1 MKRLKLLIACIMS
14 IIAIAI
20 IGNLPPFVTTSNAA
34 EQQVIGELKYEFDE
48 SNHTAKVVGNRYTF
62 SSITIPEK
70 VTYNNVEYTVTEIGA
85 FAFISC
91 SNLTSVSIPSS
102 VVKIGNSAFYECGAL
117 TTVNLPNDLKTI
129 DLCAFV
135 NCSSLESITIP
146 SNITSIGYGA
156 FINCTS
162 LKALHIPAGVTVA
175 DGYDIFRGL
184 SGLKEVTMPS
194 YWTSIPEYAFEDCSS
209 LESITI
215 PSNIT
220 SIGNSAFADCTSLKT
235 VTIEDGL
242 TSISDATFTAC
253 TSLTSISI
261 PGSVTSIGSAAF
273 RACTSLTSISIP
285 GSVTSIGD
293 IAFYGCTN
301 LFDITMAEGV
311 TSIGS
316 GAFFGTS
323 ISRIVI
329 PNSVTSMGSDVFG
342 NCGNLSE
349 VKIGTGLTSIP
360 ASAFIYCTSLRS
372 IVIPSNV
379 KSIGDSAFANC
390 TELSNV
396 QFALGLESIG
406 ADAFSGDENYGCPN
420 LQSVILPVSVTS
432 IGSKAFYYTNV
443 RQHNV
448 HLNCKATVAS
458 DAFKS
463 DYEGPYKRDMHDMTT
478 ATNDISNNHTGICAN
493 CGQTVVSPHVYDN
506 ACDATCNVCGY
517 TRTDLHDY
525 RVISAKEHRCSICG
539 DTKKHTIYNADGSI
553 DTMKESCSD
562 CKDAHGFAVK
572 NIAYEGLTITITNP
586 TYDGTKKTPDISVI
600 GLKKNKQYAVSVDD
614 KADVSTTDYTVKI
627 TGVFNGSGVFTSYV
641 GELTK
646 TWNVEPSSPV
656 IGTVSYSGGT
666 LYDTTD
672 LSEVVLTRSDAS
684 IPGELKLTASELTI
698 GTASYE
704 WKFVPTSLNY
714 KEIIGSIQL
723 TVVKDVLE
731 GIAIKTNPAKM
742 TYTHGDSFDKTGLVV
757 TATFSSHSEDITA
770 SSVVVTGS
778 TLNAGQTFIEISY
791 TKDGI
796 TKKCDLTGLVVNKK
810 IIDISGAYWNVGNY
824 TYTGEPQ
831 GPSLEGL
838 PAGVVVVTVTGDSAT
853 MANTYIASATLGL
866 ADGYNSSFYELSGT
880 NPVTA
885 SWSIEKA
892 EKPSNT
898 PVDTLNYLVKN
909 GKKLSDV
916 ELPAGWSWE
925 DGTAVLPT
933 AEETVTA
940 KAVYTASDAGNYV
953 TTEKTITITMT
964 TCSHPTNKVSV
975 ITDKEATCVT
985 AGLAHKY
992 CASCD
997 MDIESNIQIPAKG
1010 HAFTTKASEKIATD
1024 ATCTKAATY
1033 YVKCDRCDAVDTVK
1047 TVVVGD
1053 PLGHKYAGW
1062 TYCDKEKHQ
1071 RICANDDSHVETA
1084 DHVFADNKCVD
1095 CGYEKKFEEYD
1106 MAQGADSSW
1115 EKGSKDGLVFGSAAT
1130 SDKFVCVKV
1139 DGEMIDA
1146 SNYKVESDPA
1156 KITLLDSYLESLSD
1170 GEHRIEIV
1178 YTDGSATSKF
1188 TVRTA
1193 NEPVEPT
1200 ESDVPNGPE
1209 KPTEPEE
1216 PTTGDNKQ
1224 IIWVLVPV
1232 LVLVL
1237 GAGIA
1242 VAGIS
1247 VYRKRTNK

>member
-1 MKRLKLLIACIMS
+1 MIMKRLKLLIACIMS

-48 SNHTAKVVGNRYTF
+48 SNHTAKVVENDYIF
-62 SSITIPEK
+62 SSVTIPEK

-85 FAFISC
+85 FAFFSC
-91 SNLTSVSIPSS
+91 SNLRSVSIPSS
-102 VVKIGNSAFYECGAL
+102 VVKIGYSAFGECGAL
-117 TTVNLPNDLKTI
+117 TTVNLPNGLKTI
-129 DLCAFV
+129 DFGAFS

-146 SNITSIGYGA
+146 SNITSIGNSA
-156 FINCTS
+156 FANCTS

-175 DGYDIFRGL
+175 DGYNIFRGL

-194 YWTSIPEYAFEDCSS
+194 YWTSIPEYAFEGCSS
-209 LESITI
+209 LESFTI

-220 SIGNSAFADCTSLKT
+220 RIGDGAFYGCTSLKT

-242 TSISDATFTAC
+242 TSISDAT
-253 TSLTSISI
+253 
-261 PGSVTSIGSAAF
+261 F

-953 TTEKTITITMT
+953 TTEKIITITMT
-964 TCSHPTNKVSV
+964 VCSHPTNKVSV

-1010 HAFTTKASEKIATD
+1010 HAFTTKASGKIATD
-1024 ATCTKAATY
+1024 ATCARAATY
-1033 YVKCDRCDAVDTVK
+1033 YVKCDNCDAVDTVK
-1047 TVVVGD
+1047 TVEVGD
-1053 PLGHKYAGW
+1053 PLGHKYAEW
-1062 TYCDKEKHQ
+1062 TSCDKEKHQ
-1071 RICANDDSHVETA
+1071 RVCANYDSHVETA

-1170 GEHRIEIV
+1170 GEHTIEIV

-1193 NEPVEPT
+1193 NEPVEST